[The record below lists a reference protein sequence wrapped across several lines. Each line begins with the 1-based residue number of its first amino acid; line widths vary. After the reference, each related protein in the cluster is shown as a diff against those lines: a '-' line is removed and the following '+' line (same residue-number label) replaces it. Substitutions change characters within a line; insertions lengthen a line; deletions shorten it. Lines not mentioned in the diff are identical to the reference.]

1 MIHKQLPEYVSKYQE
16 LTDKGLLWEMVKMEI
31 RASTIIFAKRKA
43 KQKRNEEKE
52 LLIKFNRLQET
63 IRLNFSEAT
72 KSEMD
77 RVKKK
82 LAKISANRT
91 RGAMVRSKAQ
101 WYEFW

>member
-52 LLIKFNRLQET
+52 LLIKFNRLQE
-63 IRLNFSEAT
+63 
-72 KSEMD
+72 K
-77 RVKKK
+77 
-82 LAKISANRT
+82 
-91 RGAMVRSKAQ
+91 RSD
-101 WYEFW
+101 